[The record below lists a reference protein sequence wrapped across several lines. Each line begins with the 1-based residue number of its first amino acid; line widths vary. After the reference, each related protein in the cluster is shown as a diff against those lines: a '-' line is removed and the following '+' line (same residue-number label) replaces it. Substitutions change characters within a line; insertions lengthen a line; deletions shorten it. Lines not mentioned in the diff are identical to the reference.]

1 MRSKKS
7 SRSTPKTGA
16 RKTAARTS
24 RARTIGAWTI
34 SLVVCVITAVVLI
47 AARQPSPTADLTPA
61 KAAAPA
67 QKTSVER
74 ARGRTPA
81 PLKTTGESGTSGT
94 VRESAITTITGC
106 LEADGQRFELKDTA
120 GADVPK
126 ARSWKSGF
134 LKKGPKRIDIVDRAG
149 LDLSSHVGQRVTL
162 SGTLADREMQAR
174 SIRRVAASCD

>member
-7 SRSTPKTGA
+7 SRSTPKAGA

-47 AARQPSPTADLTPA
+47 AARQPSPSADPTTA
-61 KAAAPA
+61 KAAPA
-67 QKTSVER
+67 QTTSVDR
-74 ARGRTPA
+74 AQARIPA
-81 PLKTTGESGTSGT
+81 SLKAAGESGTSGT
-94 VRESAITTITGC
+94 VRESATTTITGC
-106 LEADGQRFELKDTA
+106 LDGDGQRFELKDIA
-120 GADVPK
+120 GTDVPK
-126 ARSWKSGF
+126 GRSWKSGF
-134 LKKGPKRIDIVDRAG
+134 LKKGPKPIDVVDRAG

-162 SGTLADREMQAR
+162 SGTLADREMQVR

>member
-1 MRSKKS
+1 MRSKQS
-7 SRSTPKTGA
+7 SRSTPKPGA
-16 RKTAARTS
+16 RKTAARTT

-47 AARQPSPTADLTPA
+47 AARQPSPSADLTTG

-67 QKTSVER
+67 LKTAVDQAQS
-74 ARGRTPA
+74 RTPA
-81 PLKTTGESGTSGT
+81 SLKTTGQSGASAS
-94 VRESAITTITGC
+94 VRESATTTITGC
-106 LEADGQRFELKDTA
+106 LEGDGQRFELKDTA

-134 LKKGPKRIDIVDRAG
+134 LKKGPKSIDVVDRAG

-162 SGTLADREMQAR
+162 SGTLEDREMQAR
-174 SIRRVAASCD
+174 SLRRVAASCD